1 MGVRA
6 LGAFSGGLDS
16 MLAALVLRDQ
26 GIQVEA
32 VTFESPFFGGER
44 GRLAAGRIG
53 IPWRLVDLTDRIME
67 LLLDPPSGFG
77 GHLNP
82 CIDCHAA
89 MFSELFSIGSGE
101 GHDFVFSGEVLG
113 QRPMSQ
119 NRGSLNRVARLSGD
133 PGRLLRPLS
142 ARLLEPTGPERAGLV
157 DRNRLLDISGRGRT
171 RQIALAEKYGISY
184 ENPAGGCLLTEPG
197 YTARLRVLLDS
208 PGLLT
213 ALNARLARHG
223 RMFRLGG
230 GAAGLVGRSEADNAR
245 LEELADPGR
254 TFVTVGFPGPTGVVL
269 GSAPEPGVM
278 LLCSLMVLYARK
290 FTGAEAAV
298 RTLDGREYRVAPADP
313 ETAES
318 LLVKA

>member
-16 MLAALVLRDQ
+16 MLAALVLGEQ

-32 VTFESPFFGGER
+32 VTFESPFFQGER

-53 IPWRLVDLTDRIME
+53 IPWRLVDFTDRIMA
-67 LLLDPPSGFG
+67 LLRDPPSGFG
-77 GHLNP
+77 GHFNP

-89 MFSELFSIGSGE
+89 MFSELFSIRSRE

-133 PGRLLRPLS
+133 PGHLLRPLS
-142 ARLLEPTGPERAGLV
+142 AGLLEPTEPEMEGLV
-157 DRNRLLDISGRGRT
+157 DRSRLLDMSGRGRT
-171 RQIALAEKYGISY
+171 RQMALAETYGISY

-197 YTARLRVLLDS
+197 YSARLRVLLDS

-213 ALNARLARHG
+213 SLNARLVRHG
-223 RMFRLGG
+223 RMFRLGV
-230 GAAGLVGRSEADNAR
+230 GAAGLVGRSEADNAG
-245 LEELADPGR
+245 LEELAAPGR
-254 TFVTVGFPGPTGVVL
+254 TLVTAGFPGPTGVVL
-269 GSAPEPGVM
+269 GSASEPEIM
-278 LLCSLMVLYARK
+278 LLCSLMVLYSRK
-290 FTGAEAAV
+290 FTGVEAAV
-298 RTLDGREYRVAPADP
+298 RTLDGREYRVGPADP

-318 LLVKA
+318 LIVKA